1 MEQGS
6 ADLELSTRTEGGAT
20 VVVVRGEIDLSTVP
34 KLSDQLDELINEDRV
49 DLIIDMGGVGFI
61 DSTGLGALV
70 GARKKAL
77 AKDGSVQLACVQQK
91 ILKVFRITQLTELF
105 PVHDSVADALTS
117 SSDRPS
123 DPERTPS

>member
-34 KLSDQLDELINEDRV
+34 QLSDQLDELINEDHV

-105 PVHDSVADALTS
+105 PVHDSVVDALTS

-123 DPERTPS
+123 DPESAPS